1 MIHHGIPWLGKKS
14 VEIGRYYGSEALRNP
29 KIQKKAIDYAL
40 DKLNP
45 IIQNVGSQ
53 ALDQLSTKIR
63 PKKKYK
69 TNRKNLDGGA
79 LDIQKHLSK
88 LGEIHMR
95 TPTMK
100 KYNYCGPGTKLEE
113 RLTSND
119 PKIRDPINNLDSIC
133 KRHDIAY
140 SKAKNLKDKHKADDV
155 MLDEISK
162 IPYMKR
168 PWGTTAVQAMITGK
182 RKLGLGLNDNN
193 KKIYCGTKNVPKNKK
208 RGTIADCVKANQIRY
223 YGLNS
228 INEKVFNDMKKNNK
242 LKKEQEKLNK
252 LPLLK
257 NFDKNKK
264 YTIKKLEAMLKE
276 NKKFKN
282 LNKKNIQLY

>member
-1 MIHHGIPWLGKKS
+1 M
-14 VEIGRYYGSEALRNP
+14 GRYYGSEALRNP
-29 KIQKKAIDYAL
+29 KLQKKAIDYAL

-45 IIQNVGSQ
+45 MIQNVGSQ

-69 TNRKNLDGGA
+69 TNRKDLDGGA

-133 KRHDIAY
+133 QRHDVAY
-140 SKAKNLKDKHKADDV
+140 SKAKTLKDKHKADDV

-182 RKLGLGLNDNN
+182 RKLGLG
-193 KKIYCGTKNVPKNKK
+193 KVRKPKN
-208 RGTIADCVKANQIRY
+208 
-223 YGLNS
+223 
-228 INEKVFNDMKKNNK
+228 
-242 LKKEQEKLNK
+242 
-252 LPLLK
+252 
-257 NFDKNKK
+257 
-264 YTIKKLEAMLKE
+264 
-276 NKKFKN
+276 
-282 LNKKNIQLY
+282 

>member
-1 MIHHGIPWLGKKS
+1 MRNNKNKIHQKQGKLNSPLGAGLLDSVASTGADLLIHHGIPWLGKKA
-14 VEIGRYYGSEALRNP
+14 VEMGRYYGSEALRNP
-29 KIQKKAIDYAL
+29 KMQKKAIDYAL

-45 IIQNVGSQ
+45 MIQNVGSQ
-53 ALDQLSTKIR
+53 ALDHLSTKIR

-69 TNRKNLDGGA
+69 TNRKDLDGGA

-133 KRHDIAY
+133 QRHDIAY

-182 RKLGLGLNDNN
+182 RKLGLG
-193 KKIYCGTKNVPKNKK
+193 KVRKPKN
-208 RGTIADCVKANQIRY
+208 
-223 YGLNS
+223 
-228 INEKVFNDMKKNNK
+228 
-242 LKKEQEKLNK
+242 
-252 LPLLK
+252 
-257 NFDKNKK
+257 
-264 YTIKKLEAMLKE
+264 
-276 NKKFKN
+276 
-282 LNKKNIQLY
+282 